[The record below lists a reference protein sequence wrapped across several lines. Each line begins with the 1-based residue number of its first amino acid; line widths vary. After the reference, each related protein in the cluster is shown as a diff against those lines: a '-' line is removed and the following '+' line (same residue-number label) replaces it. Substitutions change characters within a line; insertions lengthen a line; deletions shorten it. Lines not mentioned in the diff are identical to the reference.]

1 MCPCHPVISSTPL
14 NNLRAKA
21 IRLQSSSPRP
31 ELCPVPACA
40 CVCRPGIRED
50 LKKSHKNREQG
61 KISAWLQTMCFDI
74 FRLTMCFDMGIVTC
88 GPNEALVISG
98 MFQGNTPSLLTG
110 FKHRERF
117 DQKLFQLFRTSK
129 LGSSSKLF
137 LTDSQLFSGGRAIV
151 CPGVQTLQRIDLTT
165 MTLEIKYLFDPSIF
179 KLHPFVLWSFD
190 ENFKIE
196 RALHSVIQLWI
207 TCKKTLPT

>member
-1 MCPCHPVISSTPL
+1 
-14 NNLRAKA
+14 
-21 IRLQSSSPRP
+21 
-31 ELCPVPACA
+31 
-40 CVCRPGIRED
+40 
-50 LKKSHKNREQG
+50 
-61 KISAWLQTMCFDI
+61 MCFDI

-117 DQKLFQLFRTSK
+117 DQKLFQFFNQ
-129 LGSSSKLF
+129 KLF
-137 LTDSQLFSGGRAIV
+137 QLFQTDSQLFSGGRAIV

-179 KLHPFVLWSFD
+179 KLHPFVL
-190 ENFKIE
+190 
-196 RALHSVIQLWI
+196 
-207 TCKKTLPT
+207 

>member
-1 MCPCHPVISSTPL
+1 ML
-14 NNLRAKA
+14 
-21 IRLQSSSPRP
+21 
-31 ELCPVPACA
+31 ACA
-40 CVCRPGIRED
+40 CTLCRPGIRGY
-50 LKKSHKNREQG
+50 LKTKSQKSGARHDFR
-61 KISAWLQTMCFDI
+61 LTVCFD
-74 FRLTMCFDMGIVTC
+74 RLTMCFDMGIVTC

-165 MTLEIKYLFDPSIF
+165 MTLEIKYLFDPFQYSNCT
-179 KLHPFVLWSFD
+179 LLSFD
-190 ENFKIE
+190 
-196 RALHSVIQLWI
+196 LLM
-207 TCKKTLPT
+207 KTSRLKGLCTR